1 MALFRLFP
9 FFLLS
14 LPLLAQY
21 TTGRLD
27 GTITDSSSAS
37 VPLATVKLTS
47 TETNAAREAETAESG
62 YFVFSGLAP
71 GKYRLEV
78 SKAGF
83 RTTTVEAQV
92 LISQASTVNLTL
104 TPGDQP
110 ITLLVTAEAAPV
122 LISNEPTRSSTRDRL
137 EIEALPNLSR
147 NVVNMISLA
156 PGVQPT
162 FNPRGGQLVTISGA
176 QAGQISANGGRSKA
190 SAHYLDSVDA
200 NDWEFGGIALATQP
214 TPDMMQEFKVLTNN
228 WSAEYGV
235 KASAQVLMVTKQGG
249 NQLHGSAYNF
259 LQNAALNARDYFDRT
274 GNATPLR
281 QNFFGFTAGG
291 AIIKNRTFVF
301 GGYEGRETRGAGS
314 TVIAN
319 LPSAAARERVT
330 DPSVR
335 ELLRL
340 LPVPTSPTANPNVG
354 TLASQLTSP
363 SSSDQFIVRGDQMF
377 GDKHTLSMRYYQNV
391 GTAFN
396 RLAGGVLPGFDA
408 TFDPVGRNAMV
419 AHTWIIDA
427 ATTNE
432 VRAAYGRSSALFSP
446 EAEPV
451 TPRFNVTGLLGFGTV
466 NNWPQGRIFNVY
478 NLNDNFTR
486 VIGRHVIKAGFDL
499 RHIQDNSVNDTNRRG
514 VYTFPSLDAFLA
526 GTLSN
531 WTQVFGNTY
540 RGFRTNFHGYYA
552 QDDWKVTRSL
562 TLNLGMRY
570 EYQGGLREVN
580 QLQAV
585 LDPRLTGTIGQAGT
599 GVLGAFRRESPAI
612 EGNRT
617 LLFAPR
623 FGFAWNPG
631 LGKMVV
637 RGGYGIFYDSLIFNG
652 LQAGRTTPPSNYT
665 GTLAGA
671 QFTGGNSLANLL
683 AGTATIQQQLSSQV
697 GGFGTLTNLGRVVS
711 SLPFLRN
718 PYAQHWSLG
727 VQYQLASGLV
737 ADVSY
742 IATKGT
748 ALTTYGPGNSVAQ
761 RPAPATSPADEAAR
775 LTMFQQ
781 AVARQNGPG
790 NTRLDP
796 RFNDVDLLRDNGSS
810 VYHSFQAELR
820 KSFSKGYTFR
830 ASYTWAKSLD
840 NASDYSP
847 GQNPTDSSFAQD
859 QFNLS
864 RERGVSNFDIPHRF
878 ALTHVWQLP
887 FFSDRSKLTGKI
899 LGGWS
904 FASINQFQS
913 GIPATILAGTRLGIL
928 DINQD
933 GNGVSGGDNTRANCG
948 AGPDFILG
956 NPATIPSLAERTG
969 SGSVFRYTQPLLGN
983 QGTCGR
989 NTFRMRQLVNWDWSF
1004 GKQFRLFESGPLGS
1018 GPMGLEFRADL
1029 FNIFNVPFLTATGN
1043 EWRTL
1048 SSPQF
1053 GLLNAAASA
1062 RRLQMSLRLTW

>member
-1 MALFRLFP
+1 MQRIF
-9 FFLLS
+9 FFLTLCFS
-14 LPLLAQY
+14 VAAQY

-27 GTITDSSSAS
+27 GTVTDSSGAS
-37 VPLATVKLTS
+37 VPLAKVKLTS
-47 TETNAAREAETAESG
+47 LGTNATRETETGETG
-62 YFVFSGLAP
+62 YFLFNGLPSGR
-71 GKYRLEV
+71 YSLEV
-78 SKAGF
+78 MKAGF

-92 LISQASTVNLTL
+92 LISQTSTLNLSIA
-104 TPGDQP
+104 PGDQP
-110 ITLLVTAEAAPV
+110 VTLTVSAEAAPALV
-122 LISNEPTRSSTRDRL
+122 TSEPTRSTTRDRL
-137 EIEALPNLSR
+137 EIEALPNLGR

-162 FNPRGGQLVTISGA
+162 FNPRGGQLVTVSGA
-176 QAGQISANGGRSKA
+176 QAGQIAANGGRSKA

-214 TPDMMQEFKVLTNN
+214 TPDMMQEFKVLANN

-249 NQLHGSAYNF
+249 NQFHGSAYNF
-259 LQNAALNARDYFDRT
+259 LQNAALNSRDYFDRT
-274 GNATPLR
+274 GSATPLR

-291 AIIKNRTFVF
+291 ALVRNKTFLF

-330 DPSVR
+330 DPSIR

-340 LPVPTSPTANPNVG
+340 LPTPTAPTANPNVG

-363 SSSDQFIVRGDQMF
+363 SSSDQFLVRGDQMF
-377 GDKHTLSMRYYQNV
+377 GDRQTFSLRYYQNV

-408 TFDPVGRNAMV
+408 TFDPVGRNAMA
-419 AHTWIIDA
+419 AHTWILNA
-427 ATTNE
+427 TTTNE
-432 VRAAYGRSSALFSP
+432 IRAAYGRSSALFSP

-486 VIGRHVIKAGFDL
+486 VMGRHVVKAGFDL
-499 RHIQDNSVNDTNRRG
+499 RHIQDASVNDTNRRG

-540 RGFRTNFHGYYA
+540 RGFRTNFHGFFA

-580 QLQAV
+580 RLQSV
-585 LDPRLTGTIGQAGT
+585 LDPRLSGTIGQAGT
-599 GVLGAFRRESPAI
+599 GVLGAFRNESPAV
-612 EGNRT
+612 ETNLT

-631 LGKMVV
+631 LGKTVV

-652 LQAGRTTPPSNYT
+652 LQAGRTTPPTNYT

-697 GGFGTLTNLGRVVS
+697 GGFGTLVNLGRVVS
-711 SLPFLRN
+711 SSPALRN
-718 PYAQHWSLG
+718 PYMQHFSLG
-727 VQYQLASGLV
+727 VQRQFSAGFV
-737 ADVSY
+737 ADLSY
-742 IATKGT
+742 VGTKGSS
-748 ALTTYGPGNSVAQ
+748 LTVYGPGNSVAR
-761 RPAPATSPADEAAR
+761 RPAPATSPADETAR
-775 LTMFQQ
+775 LAEFQQ

-790 NTRLDP
+790 NSRLDP
-796 RFNDVDLLRDNGSS
+796 RFNDVDLLRDSGSS
-810 VYHSFQAELR
+810 IYHSLQAEVR
-820 KSFSKGYTFR
+820 KSFSRGYTFR
-830 ASYTWAKSLD
+830 ASYTFAKSID
-840 NASDYSP
+840 GASDYSP

-859 QFNLS
+859 QFNL
-864 RERGVSNFDIPHRF
+864 RAERGVSNFDIPHRF

-887 FFSDRSKLTGKI
+887 FFADRSKLSGKI
-899 LGGWS
+899 LGGWT

-928 DINQD
+928 DVNQD

-948 AGPDFILG
+948 AGPDVILG
-956 NPATIPSLAERTG
+956 NPATIPSVAERTG

-983 QGTCGR
+983 MGNCGR
-989 NTFRMRQLVNWDWSF
+989 NTYRMRKLFNWDWSF
-1004 GKQFRLFESGPLGS
+1004 GKQFRLFESGPGGS
-1018 GPMGLEFRADL
+1018 GPVGLEFRSDF
-1029 FNIFNVPFLTATGN
+1029 FNIFNVPFLFATGN